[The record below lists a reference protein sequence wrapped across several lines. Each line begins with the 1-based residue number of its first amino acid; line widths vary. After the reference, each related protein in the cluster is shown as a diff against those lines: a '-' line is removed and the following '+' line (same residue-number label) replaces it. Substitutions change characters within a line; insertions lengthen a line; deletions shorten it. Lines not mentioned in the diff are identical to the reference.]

1 MRKARALDRAAL
13 SYKIRKTYIIDK
25 KHSLFLCKDRCYIVI
40 EEEDN
45 MLTTKR
51 LFIEKFTPEEIPEL
65 MKIEHAPD
73 NCKFTWTNTKE
84 EHEEELNDPKVLTLA
99 VKRREDGYIVG
110 DVIVN
115 LDIESEWFEIKRIAF
130 REKGK
135 GYGRETMNAL
145 IKYAF
150 EEMKMNKVWLEAYT
164 DNEVGRNLYDSLGFH
179 IDGILRQHHK
189 TERGILDQMQF
200 SMLRDEYNKLKE
212 KGTFQEEMR

>member
-1 MRKARALDRAAL
+1 
-13 SYKIRKTYIIDK
+13 
-25 KHSLFLCKDRCYIVI
+25 
-40 EEEDN
+40 

-84 EHEEELNDPKVLTLA
+84 EHEEELKDQNVLTLA

-115 LDIESEWFEIKRIAF
+115 LDVESEWFEIKRIAF

-212 KGTFQEEMR
+212 KGTFKEEMR